1 MLCAIK
7 RIESRPGFWLCLGL
21 CLAAA
26 AALRAE
32 DMPGRL
38 TLVPDSGVILLDY
51 DTLSVSGTTT
61 LDIAPGEHLISFFPS
76 YSDTRWAHRYLE
88 YPFSLGAAG
97 ARTIDLTACRVFRLR
112 TEPQD
117 ARIVY
122 RGRTL
127 GRTPGDYLLLAGQGD
142 SLTFSLRGYQA
153 RSFRLD
159 DLGSGNELVF
169 AALQQSSGEE
179 IESPD
184 IETANVFSP
193 LKQLAQPRML
203 ISLGTGVALLA
214 TGAVYNR
221 KADDSYERYL
231 HLAGSV
237 DREKAYQDALHND
250 RLSKAAFIAG
260 NVSIGAFGYFVIRKL
275 VIRRP
280 GSAGSR
286 SPLSLVNSARGL
298 ELTYEF

>member
-1 MLCAIK
+1 MF
-7 RIESRPGFWLCLGL
+7 GLCLGLCL

-26 AALRAE
+26 AASLRAE
-32 DMPGRL
+32 DAPGRL

-51 DTLSVSGTTT
+51 DTLGVSGTTT
-61 LDIAPGEHLISFFPS
+61 IEITPGEHLLSFFPS
-76 YSDTRWAHRYLE
+76 FSDTRWAHRYLE
-88 YPFSLGAAG
+88 YPFSLGPAG
-97 ARTIDLTACRVFRLR
+97 ERTIDLTACRVFRLR

-117 ARIVY
+117 ARVVY

-127 GRTPGDYLLLAGQGD
+127 GRTPGDYLLLTGQGD
-142 SLTFSLRGYQA
+142 SLTFSLRGYLA

-159 DLGSGNELVF
+159 DLGASNDLVY
-169 AALQQSSGEE
+169 AALEQSSEVE
-179 IESPD
+179 IESPEL
-184 IETANVFSP
+184 ETANVLSP
-193 LKQLAQPRML
+193 LKQLAQPRLL

-214 TGAVYNR
+214 TGVAYNK
-221 KADDSYERYL
+221 KADDSYEHYL
-231 HLAGSV
+231 HLAGSA

-298 ELTYEF
+298 ELSYEF